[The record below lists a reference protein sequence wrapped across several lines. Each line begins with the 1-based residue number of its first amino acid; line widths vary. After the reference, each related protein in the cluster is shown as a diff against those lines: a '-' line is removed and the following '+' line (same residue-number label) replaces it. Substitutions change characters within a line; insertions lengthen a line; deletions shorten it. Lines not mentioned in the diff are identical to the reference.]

1 MSLKSL
7 PRHLLVATL
16 ALLLIACG
24 SSDDPDPQDPNA
36 NNGDPPAAN
45 QNNDEPGNN
54 DDPAEV
60 SEAPGQLL
68 QGSKTRDD
76 DPDVDDQLF
85 DEFTADNRSFAFSIL
100 ETLQDDEGDDA
111 NLFLSPHSISLAL
124 AMTYAGA
131 QEDTKAEMA
140 EALHFLLDD
149 DELHPAFNKLDQEL
163 ATRADFE
170 PEEDEDVAFD
180 LDIVNQTWGHETFPF
195 YDDYLDLLSLHY
207 GAGMYAVDFV
217 SNFEQIRQEIN
228 AWVEAQTED
237 RIEDLLPED
246 SLDSDTRFVLVN
258 AIYFFG
264 SWKHPFEEDL
274 TEDRAF
280 TRLDDS
286 TVDVPMMRL
295 PDTITTDYFE
305 DEDTVA
311 VSLPY
316 IGDDV
321 SMLAIMP
328 ADEND
333 DFLQWEAEFGR
344 QEFDAVTAQ
353 MSPMEGYVEFP
364 SFEDEGDF
372 DLQPAFKALGM
383 EDAFDPSDADFTA
396 MYDRSQSANLYI
408 TDIFHKSFVSVD
420 EEGTEAAAATAVVM
434 GIESAP
440 MEMFDVTF
448 DRPFYYAIYD
458 HPTDTILFLGR
469 MVDPS

>member
-1 MSLKSL
+1 MFRKTPPKQLFI
-7 PRHLLVATL
+7 AAL

-24 SSDDPDPQDPNA
+24 SSDDEPDDPQDPN
-36 NNGDPPAAN
+36 
-45 QNNDEPGNN
+45 GNN
-54 DDPAEV
+54 DDPPAAA
-60 SEAPGQLL
+60 SEAPGELL
-68 QGSKTRDD
+68 QGSKTREAS
-76 DPDVDDQLF
+76 PDVDDQIF
-85 DEFTADNRSFAFSIL
+85 AQFTADNRDFAFSML
-100 ETLQDDEGDDA
+100 NELHTEEGDEA

-131 QEDTKAEMA
+131 KENTKAEMA
-140 EALHFLLDD
+140 QALHFLLDD

-163 ATRADFE
+163 ATRSDFE
-170 PEEDEDVAFD
+170 PDEDDDVAFD

-195 YDDYLDLLSLHY
+195 LDDYLDLLSLHY
-207 GAGMYAVDFV
+207 GAGMYAV
-217 SNFEQIRQEIN
+217 NFESDFEEIRQEIN
-228 AWVEAQTED
+228 KWVESRTED
-237 RIEDLLPED
+237 RIQDLLPED

-264 SWKHPFEEDL
+264 SWQHPFDEDL
-274 TEDRAF
+274 TDDADFR
-280 TRLDDS
+280 RLDDS
-286 TVDVPMMRL
+286 TTEVPMMRHS
-295 PDTITTDYFE
+295 DSITTGYYE
-305 DEDTVA
+305 DDDTVA

-328 ADEND
+328 ADEDD
-333 DFLQWEAEFGR
+333 DFLQWEADFGR
-344 QEFDAVTAQ
+344 QQFDTVTDGL
-353 MSPMEGYVEFP
+353 SNMEGHVRFP
-364 SFEDEGDF
+364 RFEDEGEF
-372 DLQPAFKALGM
+372 DLQTPFKALGM
-383 EDAFDPSDADFTA
+383 EDAFDEALADFTG
-396 MYDRSQSANLYI
+396 MYDSSQAANLYI

-440 MEMFDVTF
+440 MEVFDVTF